1 MPKIPILQPGQSY
14 TFADYFKLNY
24 DPEDILASFGF
35 SLQLKALTLPQFV
48 GQLERL
54 ANLKERIEESL
65 PLLTLTSE
73 VARREFLIA
82 PVLIDLI
89 HYTQAKLKVEY
100 PININ
105 EQLKGSLDYYIQSQ
119 QSLLVIEAKNED
131 LQRGFTQLAV
141 ELIALDQWTPSQ
153 QPLLHGAVSTG
164 IIWQFGTLERQTK
177 QITQDLNLYRV
188 PADLEELL
196 SILVA
201 ILTNPFTSN
210 SATSSH

>member
-35 SLQLKALTLPQFV
+35 SLQLQALTLPQFV

-105 EQLKGSLDYYIQSQ
+105 EQLKGSLDYYLQSQ

-131 LQRGFTQLAV
+131 LQRGFTQLSRW
-141 ELIALDQWTPSQ
+141 LQ
-153 QPLLHGAVSTG
+153 
-164 IIWQFGTLERQTK
+164 
-177 QITQDLNLYRV
+177 LNIR
-188 PADLEELL
+188 
-196 SILVA
+196 
-201 ILTNPFTSN
+201 
-210 SATSSH
+210 